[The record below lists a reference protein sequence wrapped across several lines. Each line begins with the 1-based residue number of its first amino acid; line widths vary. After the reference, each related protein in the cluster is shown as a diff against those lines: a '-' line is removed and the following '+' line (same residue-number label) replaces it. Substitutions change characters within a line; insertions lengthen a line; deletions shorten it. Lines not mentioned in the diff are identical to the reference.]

1 MQMRLCAIFV
11 VKMAPRMAAVLRAP
25 GKLCSFSYV
34 LFVFLLFYV
43 LDVVS
48 ITVYDRDTLLNIGS
62 SVAQRKPDFE
72 FLNAGG
78 LFTDTASE
86 PFVWVAKA
94 RRRRR
99 RRKRGKRAGVL
110 VRLRRR
116 AFRPPLPTI
125 LLANVQS
132 LDNKLCELPA
142 RISYQRET
150 RDCCVICLT
159 ETWMSAMVPD
169 SAIELTGFSVH
180 RSDRTEELTGKSRG
194 GGVCFYIN
202 NSWCNERNI
211 HSIKSFCSPDLEF
224 HTLLCRPF
232 WLPRE
237 FTAIII
243 TAVYIPPQA
252 NTDQALKELYRI
264 ISEQESAHPDAAFV
278 VTGDF
283 NKANFRTIAPK
294 YFQHVT
300 INTRGDRTL
309 DHCYSP
315 FRDAYKSLPRP
326 PFGKSDHSSV
336 LLLPAYRQKL
346 KREAPALRTVHCWS
360 DQSDAI
366 LQDCFDHVDWDM
378 FRAASDDDIEAY
390 SDTVTCFIRKCIDDV
405 VPTKTIRIYP
415 NQKPWINSDV
425 RSALSARTSAYKSG
439 NSDDRKQASY
449 DLRRSIKAAKRTY
462 KNKVEEHFNNNN
474 PRSMWQGINNI
485 TGFKGS
491 KPATVNI
498 AASLPDELNT
508 FYARFEADNTAHTE
522 KLVRDYICSVL
533 PASLD
538 PLQFAYRSNR
548 STDDAIAFTLHTALS
563 HLENKNTY
571 VRMLFVDYS
580 SAFNTI
586 VPATLVAK
594 LQTLGLNRSLCSWI
608 LDFLTG
614 RSQVVRMGNNT
625 SSPLILNT
633 GAPQGCVL
641 SPLLYSL
648 YTHDCTATHSYNVI
662 VKFADDTTVIGLIT
676 DNDETAYR
684 EEVSTLTKWCQENH
698 LSLNIDKTKEL
709 VVDYRR
715 QSREHT
721 PITIDKTPV
730 ERVTSFK
737 FLGVHITEDLTWSAH
752 TDAVLKKAHQR
763 LFFLRRLRKFGTSPR
778 ILRSFYTCTVESILT
793 GCITAWF
800 GNSTAGN
807 RRALQRVVRT
817 ARHIVGGELPS
828 LQDIYTRRC
837 TRKARRIIKDSSH
850 PSHRLLSLLPSGRRF
865 RSIRSRTSRLRDS
878 FLPQAIRLMN
888 SHK

>member
-1 MQMRLCAIFV
+1 MLKACAFQ
-11 VKMAPRMAAVLRAP
+11 L
-25 GKLCSFSYV
+25 
-34 LFVFLLFYV
+34 
-43 LDVVS
+43 
-48 ITVYDRDTLLNIGS
+48 
-62 SVAQRKPDFE
+62 
-72 FLNAGG
+72 AGV
-78 LFTDTASE
+78 FTDI
-86 PFVWVAKA
+86 FN
-94 RRRRR
+94 
-99 RRKRGKRAGVL
+99 L
-110 VRLRRR
+110 
-116 AFRPPLPTI
+116 
-125 LLANVQS
+125 S
-132 LDNKLCELPA
+132 LSL
-142 RISYQRET
+142 S
-150 RDCCVICLT
+150 V
-159 ETWMSAMVPD
+159 VP
-169 SAIELTGFSVH
+169 S
-180 RSDRTEELTGKSRG
+180 
-194 GGVCFYIN
+194 CF
-202 NSWCNERNI
+202 
-211 HSIKSFCSPDLEF
+211 IKSTIVP
-224 HTLLCRPF
+224 
-232 WLPRE
+232 
-237 FTAIII
+237 
-243 TAVYIPPQA
+243 IP
-252 NTDQALKELYRI
+252 K
-264 ISEQESAHPDAAFV
+264 
-278 VTGDF
+278 
-283 NKANFRTIAPK
+283 
-294 YFQHVT
+294 
-300 INTRGDRTL
+300 
-309 DHCYSP
+309 
-315 FRDAYKSLPRP
+315 
-326 PFGKSDHSSV
+326 
-336 LLLPAYRQKL
+336 
-346 KREAPALRTVHCWS
+346 
-360 DQSDAI
+360 
-366 LQDCFDHVDWDM
+366 
-378 FRAASDDDIEAY
+378 
-390 SDTVTCFIRKCIDDV
+390 
-405 VPTKTIRIYP
+405 
-415 NQKPWINSDV
+415 
-425 RSALSARTSAYKSG
+425 
-439 NSDDRKQASY
+439 
-449 DLRRSIKAAKRTY
+449 
-462 KNKVEEHFNNNN
+462 KNK
-474 PRSMWQGINNI
+474 I
-485 TGFKGS
+485 TCLNDWRPVALTPIFS
-491 KPATVNI
+491 KC
-498 AASLPDELNT
+498 
-508 FYARFEADNTAHTE
+508 FE

-548 STDDAIAFTLHTALS
+548 STDNAIAFTLHTALS

-594 LQTLGLNRSLCSWI
+594 LQILGLNRSLCSWI

-648 YTHDCTATHSYNVI
+648 YTHDCTATHSSNVI

-730 ERVTSFK
+730 KRVSSFK

-807 RRALQRVVRT
+807 RGALQRVKCREHISLLIILCIIVYVTNKAHPSLICLFVVVVVRT

-878 FLPQAIRLMN
+878 FFPQAIRLMN
-888 SHK
+888 SQK